1 VLSSPTR
8 DAVVRQLRS
17 RSPRRDDSGAAAV
30 EFALVASLLIILVF
44 GIIEFS
50 LVMRDVVSLGSAS
63 RTAARIASAE
73 AGAGPCS
80 TGCASGTPASVP
92 KLAQDAADAI
102 QRAGLAMP
110 KDSIDELWVFRVA
123 PGANGLPPTSCTSG
137 NSCVRFRWV
146 DSNDRFTYQAGGWN
160 STSIAACVGTDSNG
174 LPRADAVGVFI
185 KSTHKFL
192 LPLFGTTLAL
202 QDRTVMQFEPLPTD
216 SCQANR
222 PIGSGGHA

>member
-1 VLSSPTR
+1 VLTSSTR
-8 DAVVRQLRS
+8 RAVVRRLRS

-50 LVMRDVVSLGSAS
+50 LVMRDVVSLGSAT

-80 TGCASGTPASVP
+80 SGCAPGTPSSVP
-92 KLAQDAADAI
+92 KLAQDASDAI

-110 KDSIDELWVFRVA
+110 KDSIDELWIYKVS
-123 PGANGLPPTSCTSG
+123 PGGNGLPPNSCTT
-137 NSCVRFRWV
+137 NCVRFRWV
-146 DSNDRFTYQAGGWN
+146 DANDRFTYQSGSWI
-160 STSIAACVGTDSNG
+160 STSIGACVGTDSSG
-174 LPRADAVGVFI
+174 LPKADAVGVLI

-192 LPLFGTTLAL
+192 LPLFGTSLAL

-216 SCQANR
+216 SCQASR